1 MENSYNNSYSL
12 LYKRRKQ
19 SKIFRMIKFC
29 RTDLLYL
36 DLPSR
41 DIMLYFERA
50 FRSVFDCL
58 QNGVV
63 RFLMKFSWNEEGK
76 RKPRIERIEWK
87 KNGGENE
94 GIERRETRSER
105 GAKRQGPYKNGSRSA
120 CTSVRAESAR
130 RIKRILASRQLP
142 PALNKEI

>member
-63 RFLMKFSWNEEGK
+63 RSLMKFSWNEKGK
-76 RKPRIERIEWK
+76 RKPRIEWK

>member
-63 RFLMKFSWNEEGK
+63 RSLMKFSWNEEGK

>member
-63 RFLMKFSWNEEGK
+63 RSLMKFSWNEEGK

-142 PALNKEI
+142 PTLNKEI